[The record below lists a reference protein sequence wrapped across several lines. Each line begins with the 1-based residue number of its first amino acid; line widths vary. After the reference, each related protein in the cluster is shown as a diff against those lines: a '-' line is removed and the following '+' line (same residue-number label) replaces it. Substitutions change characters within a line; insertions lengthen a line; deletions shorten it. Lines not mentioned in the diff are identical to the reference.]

1 MKNKIKKLFSSP
13 LIRHTLQTILLI
25 ALVRNGVITPDEART
40 LNTTAQ
46 HLTGGA

>member
-1 MKNKIKKLFSSP
+1 MKNKIKSLFSSP

-25 ALVRNGVITPDEART
+25 ELVRNGVITPDEART
-40 LNTTAQ
+40 INSTTQ